1 MKGLM
6 AGVLGLMIS
15 TVGTDPVTGL
25 TRFTF
30 DSPDLL
36 SGIAPILVMVGL
48 FAIGE
53 LLAQTGEPGWAA
65 VSERARIR
73 FPGPAMWKRIAVP
86 QLIGSIIGT
95 FEGRDARRWRGGVV
109 VPGV

>member
-1 MKGLM
+1 M
-6 AGVLGLMIS
+6 
-15 TVGTDPVTGL
+15 

-53 LLAQTGEPGWAA
+53 LLAQTGEPGWEKAA
-65 VSERARIR
+65 ERRGADPVSRSGDVEAHRACR
-73 FPGPAMWKRIAVP
+73 
-86 QLIGSIIGT
+86 S
-95 FEGRDARRWRGGVV
+95 
-109 VPGV
+109 